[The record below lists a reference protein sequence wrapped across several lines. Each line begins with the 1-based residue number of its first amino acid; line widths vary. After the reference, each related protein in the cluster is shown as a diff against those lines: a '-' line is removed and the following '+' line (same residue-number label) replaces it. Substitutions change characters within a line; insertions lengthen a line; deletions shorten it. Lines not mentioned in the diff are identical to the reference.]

1 MVIQLHKNARTTPA
15 IREELQGST
24 LSTTEL
30 AKRYHLNRHT
40 VAKWR
45 ARETTAEASH
55 RPHLLQTTLT
65 PAQEA
70 VVVALRETLLLPL
83 DDLLSVAREFIT
95 PAASRSGLD
104 RCLRRHGLSN
114 LKALRPPED
123 QASEAPAKPFK
134 TDAPGFVHVDVKYLP
149 QMPDESQRRYL
160 FAAIDR
166 ATRWVYVELLD
177 DTSAASASAF
187 LARLIAAA
195 PFTITQLLTDNGKE
209 FTDRFCATGE
219 REPTGRHAF
228 DQVCTA
234 HVIEHRLIAPRRP
247 QTNGMVERFNGR
259 IAEVLNTT
267 RFDSSQSLE
276 QTILQYVKIY
286 NQHIPQKALGHIAPI
301 QALKEWSAKRPELFK
316 KRVYNLRGLDTPA
329 VVENR
334 VSRNRMAVS
343 GPAEL
348 HPLEHQRRRAQREI
362 GEGIVAHFRP
372 GWRRGS

>member
-1 MVIQLHKNARTTPA
+1 M
-15 IREELQGST
+15 
-24 LSTTEL
+24 
-30 AKRYHLNRHT
+30 
-40 VAKWR
+40 AKWR
-45 ARETTAEASH
+45 QRETTTDASH
-55 RPHLLQTTLT
+55 RPHQLQTTLT

-83 DDLLSVAREFIT
+83 DDLLAVTREFIT

-114 LKALRPPED
+114 LKALRPTED
-123 QASEAPAKPFK
+123 QASPAPAKPFK
-134 TDAPGFVHVDVKYLP
+134 TYAPGFVHVDVKYLP
-149 QMPDESQRRYL
+149 QMPDEDQRRYL

-177 DTSAASASAF
+177 DKSAASASAF

-195 PFTITQLLTDNGKE
+195 PFTITKLLTDNGKE

-234 HVIEHRLIAPRRP
+234 HAIEHRLIAPRRP

-259 IAEVLNTT
+259 IAEVLTTT

-276 QTILQYVKIY
+276 QTILQYVKVY

-301 QALKEWSAKRPELFK
+301 QALKEWSAKRPEFFK
-316 KRVYNLRGLDTPA
+316 KRVYNLRGLD
-329 VVENR
+329 
-334 VSRNRMAVS
+334 
-343 GPAEL
+343 
-348 HPLEHQRRRAQREI
+348 I
-362 GEGIVAHFRP
+362 
-372 GWRRGS
+372 